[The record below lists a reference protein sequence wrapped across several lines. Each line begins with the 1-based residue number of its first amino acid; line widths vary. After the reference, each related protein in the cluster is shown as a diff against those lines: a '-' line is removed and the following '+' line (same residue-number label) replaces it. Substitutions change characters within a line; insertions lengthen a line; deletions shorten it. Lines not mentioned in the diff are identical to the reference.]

1 MNARAGPV
9 VHARGML
16 KTNERRRR
24 SRQEWVEVI
33 KSYERSGLSR
43 KAFAARE
50 GLQARTFVW
59 WASKLSP
66 VRAAHVTAQQGRFI
80 PVRVRGESAVEE
92 VLVATSVKP
101 STIEIVLANGR
112 LVRCDLAQANDPR
125 LANLVA
131 IAERAGRC

>member
-1 MNARAGPV
+1 MQ
-9 VHARGML
+9 

-24 SRQEWVEVI
+24 SRQEWVELVEAC
-33 KSYERSGLSR
+33 ERSGLGR
-43 KAFAARE
+43 KTFAARE
-50 GLQARTFVW
+50 GLYERTFFW

-66 VRAAHVTAQQGRFI
+66 TRAPKVIAQKRFI
-80 PVRVRGESAVEE
+80 PVTVRTELAVEGPAHR
-92 VLVATSVKP
+92 ATSSKT

-131 IAERAGRC
+131 LAERDSRC

>member
-1 MNARAGPV
+1 
-9 VHARGML
+9 ML

-24 SRQEWVEVI
+24 SRQEWIELV
-33 KSYERSGLSR
+33 KACERSGLSR
-43 KAFAARE
+43 KLFAAKE
-50 GLQARTFVW
+50 GLQARTFFW
-59 WASKLSP
+59 WASKLAP
-66 VRAAHVTAQQGRFI
+66 ARAAKVAAQRGFI
-80 PVRVRGESAVEE
+80 PVRVRSESSMEQPVRS
-92 VLVATSVKP
+92 ATSIKP